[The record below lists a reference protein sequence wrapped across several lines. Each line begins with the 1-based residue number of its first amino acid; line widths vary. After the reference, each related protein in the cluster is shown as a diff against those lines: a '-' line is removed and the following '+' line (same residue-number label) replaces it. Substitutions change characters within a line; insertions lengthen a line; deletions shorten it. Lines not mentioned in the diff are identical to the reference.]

1 MSFRVC
7 SSPKS
12 RRSGLESHR
21 TWITPP
27 NLSEPAQ
34 TSAIHADLTVKYSN
48 LIYSH
53 RLEQIPQS
61 WGNLTDLVKPLTRG
75 CRGSCDRYSAS
86 KVEEYSCCV
95 RIGVHTWH
103 FRKISFISAALY
115 VQRVRGARQAFPGGL
130 GRKLNSRLRE
140 MWETWQFIGES
151 NGS

>member
-1 MSFRVC
+1 MSFRDY

-34 TSAIHADLTVKYSN
+34 TSAIHANLIVKSSN

-53 RLEQIPQS
+53 RLEQIPQT

-86 KVEEYSCCV
+86 KVGEYSCCL

-103 FRKISFISAALY
+103 FRKKLIHLCSTVFTYAAQY
-115 VQRVRGARQAFPGGL
+115 TGHIRRFPVAL
-130 GRKLNSRLRE
+130 
-140 MWETWQFIGES
+140 GES
-151 NGS
+151 LTVGCEKCGKPGDSFGN

>member
-34 TSAIHADLTVKYSN
+34 TSAIHANLIVKSSN
-48 LIYSH
+48 LIYSR
-53 RLEQIPQS
+53 RLEQIPQT

-86 KVEEYSCCV
+86 KVEEYSCCL

-103 FRKISFISAALY
+103 FRKRSIHLCSTVPVSTQKAKMKARAHPACCKKQPGAA
-115 VQRVRGARQAFPGGL
+115 
-130 GRKLNSRLRE
+130 
-140 MWETWQFIGES
+140 W
-151 NGS
+151 